1 MKQYRLLVALIL
13 CTANLLCAQNAS
25 KPYAKSLAKH
35 RKEYRKDFLTNDRS
49 PLKSKEELKALRFY
63 EPDERYRV
71 EATVR
76 VLEDETPFEMATYA
90 GTTKPYMRYALL
102 KFELMGKPLELTLY
116 RSLQLA
122 QMPQYRDHLFLPF
135 MDATNGEATYGGG
148 RYMDFKITDI
158 AEGKMTIDFNKA
170 YNPWCAFSDGY
181 QCPIPPF
188 DNHLGE
194 AIEAGERQFAKEIKH
209 Q

>member
-1 MKQYRLLVALIL
+1 MKHFILTTTLIL
-13 CTANLLCAQNAS
+13 CAIAILSAQTAS
-25 KPYAKSLAKH
+25 KTYAKSLAKH
-35 RKEYRKDFLTNDRS
+35 RKEYRKDFLSNERS
-49 PLKSKEELKALRFY
+49 PLKSKEELKSLRFY

-71 EATVR
+71 EATVE
-76 VLEDETPFEMATYA
+76 VLEGETPFDMATYA
-90 GTTKPYMRYALL
+90 GTTKPYVRYALL

-116 RSLQLA
+116 RNLQLA
-122 QMPQYRDHLFLPF
+122 KMPQYKDHLFLPF

-158 AEGKMTIDFNKA
+158 AGGKMTIDFNKA

>member
-1 MKQYRLLVALIL
+1 MLLLAM
-13 CTANLLCAQNAS
+13 TATLGAQTAS
-25 KPYAKSLAKH
+25 KPYAKAIAKH
-35 RKEYRKDFLTNDRS
+35 RKEYRKDFLTNERS
-49 PLKSKEELKALRFY
+49 PLKNKEDLKALRFY

-71 EATVR
+71 EATVE
-76 VLEDETPFEMATYA
+76 VLEGEEPFDMATYA
-90 GTTKPYMRYALL
+90 GTTKPYIRYARL
-102 KFELMGKPLELTLY
+102 KFELLGQQLELTLY
-116 RSLQLA
+116 RNLQLVK
-122 QMPQYRDHLFLPF
+122 MPQYRDHLFLPF

-158 AEGKMTIDFNKA
+158 AAGKMTIDFNKA

-188 DNHLGE
+188 DNHLGV
-194 AIEAGERQFAKEIKH
+194 AIEAGELQFGKEKKH

>member
-25 KPYAKSLAKH
+25 KPYTKSLAKH
-35 RKEYRKDFLTNDRS
+35 RKEYRKDFLTNERS
-49 PLKSKEELKALRFY
+49 PLKSKEELKSLRFY

-71 EATVR
+71 EATVQ
-76 VLEDETPFEMATYA
+76 VLEGETPFDMATYA
-90 GTTKPYMRYALL
+90 GTTKPYVRYALL

-116 RSLQLA
+116 RNLQLA
-122 QMPQYRDHLFLPF
+122 NMPQYKDHLFLPF

-148 RYMDFKITDI
+148 RYMDFKMTDI
-158 AEGKMTIDFNKA
+158 AGGKMTIDFNKA

-188 DNHLGE
+188 ENHLGE
-194 AIEAGERQFAKEIKH
+194 AVEAGERQFAKEIKH